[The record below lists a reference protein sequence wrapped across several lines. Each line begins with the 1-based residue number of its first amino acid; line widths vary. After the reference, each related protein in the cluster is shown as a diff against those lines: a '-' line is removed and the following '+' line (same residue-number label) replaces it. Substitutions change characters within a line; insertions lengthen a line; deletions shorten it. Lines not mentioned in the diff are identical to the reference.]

1 MASEIK
7 ANKLSPATG
16 TDVVLGDSSD
26 TFTAPSGV
34 TIAIASGATITNS
47 GTATGFGGDNT
58 PAFMAYQG
66 SDASGLTDATTY
78 KVPIDTEVFDTD
90 SAFDHVTNYRFT
102 VPAGEGG
109 KYSIFASS
117 YMGVSSRVWNYGNVK
132 IYVNGVELI
141 GPNNNWDGYAE
152 AFTAWITTI
161 LDLSAADYVEV
172 YSMIDTTDGSTW
184 SQYNGTRA
192 SVFGGYKLI
201 I

>member
-1 MASEIK
+1 MSKINVNTWEPESGTAATLMAS
-7 ANKLSPATG
+7 
-16 TDVVLGDSSD
+16 GD
-26 TFTAPSGV
+26 TVTVPSGAAL
-34 TIAIASGATITNS
+34 TIASGATITNS

-58 PAFMAYQG
+58 PAFYAYQG
-66 SDASGLTDATTY
+66 STVTGLTDSTSY

-117 YMGVSSRVWNYGNVK
+117 YMGMDRVWNYGGVK

-152 AFTAWITTI
+152 NFTAWITTI

-184 SQYNGTRA
+184 SQYGGTRA